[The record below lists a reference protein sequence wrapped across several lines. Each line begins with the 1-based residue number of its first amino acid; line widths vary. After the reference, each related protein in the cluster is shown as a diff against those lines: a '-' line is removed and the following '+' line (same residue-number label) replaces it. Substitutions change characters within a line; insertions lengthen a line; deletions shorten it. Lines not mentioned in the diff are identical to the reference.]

1 MAELADQ
8 ELSGRQPIKVEQ
20 DEEDVFQDFGY
31 YKDEKGYTH
40 FGVIPKKEQSINVN
54 IKYTDDPYR
63 IETSDTRLYEEMS
76 TSRIYWT
83 Y

>member
-40 FGVIPKKEQSINVN
+40 FGVIPKKNSLLI
-54 IKYTDDPYR
+54 
-63 IETSDTRLYEEMS
+63 
-76 TSRIYWT
+76 
-83 Y
+83 